1 MGKFAPY
8 KVNLAS
14 MTEGHHEQDFVC
26 DTQFFRNLE
35 HDEII
40 KSDVSA
46 HLDTIRRGDV
56 YDLTFTI
63 RGEIEIPCD
72 RCLDPMPHEVDTV
85 YRLKVQYGEDY
96 DDGTDN
102 LLTIPYSDTCLNV
115 AYILADTILLTIP
128 LRHVHPA
135 GKCNRQMAA
144 VLHRHSGAGEDTDMD
159 ETFGDDINADSDGAD
174 SED

>member
-14 MTEGHHEQDFVC
+14 MTEGHHEQEFVC
-26 DTQFFRNLE
+26 DTQFFKNLE
-35 HDEII
+35 HDEILR
-40 KSDVSA
+40 SDVRA
-46 HLDTIRRGDV
+46 HLDTTRRGDV

-63 RGEIEIPCD
+63 KGCIEIPCD
-72 RCLDPMPHEVDTV
+72 RCLDPMPHEVDTT

-102 LLTIPYSDTCLNV
+102 LLTIPQSDTSLNV

-128 LRHVHPA
+128 LRHVHPM
-135 GKCNRQMAA
+135 GKCNRTMAA
-144 VLHRHSGAGEDTDMD
+144 VLHRHSAGSDPLDDDDCGFDND
-159 ETFGDDINADSDGAD
+159 ENEGDGSDD
-174 SED
+174 